1 MADVP
6 GLSLERIVEDYQD
19 RVFRLACAILG
30 DAGAAEEA
38 TQDAFVRVWKALPKF
53 RGEAAIGTWIYAIA
67 RNVCLSRRRR
77 EALRR
82 CFSLEEPRVRA
93 AVESQRGGPARPE
106 AGIDIAALIAELPRR
121 YQCVVRLYFLED
133 QSYQQVAEALGLPMG
148 TVKTYLHR
156 ARKRMAARLVRT
168 EKDGELACPA
178 TDSRI

>member
-6 GLSLERIVEDYQD
+6 GPSLERIVQDYQD

-30 DAGAAEEA
+30 DAGSAEEA

-77 EALRR
+77 EAFRR

-93 AVESQRGGPARPE
+93 AVESRHAGLCRAEP
-106 AGIDIAALIAELPRR
+106 GIDVGALIAELPRK

-133 QSYQQVAEALGLPMG
+133 QSYQQVADALGLPMG

-156 ARKRMAARLVRT
+156 ARKRMALRLACT
-168 EKDGELACPA
+168 EKDGGLACPA
-178 TDSRI
+178 TNSRI